1 MALNPKLLVGSN
13 LNSLLEKLRSLIAY
27 MTTSYVLPSASII
40 FHSPRRLVEFMFSVA
55 INIENDCSDSE
66 YCRRLDAGAP
76 VDNLLCVSQM
86 QYIPDGEVRAASYP
100 YPLTETIT
108 CSTELST

>member
-55 INIENDCSDSE
+55 INVENDCSDTE
-66 YCRRLDAGAP
+66 YCGRLDAGAP
-76 VDNLLCVSQM
+76 VIDTV
-86 QYIPDGEVRAASYP
+86 
-100 YPLTETIT
+100 
-108 CSTELST
+108 